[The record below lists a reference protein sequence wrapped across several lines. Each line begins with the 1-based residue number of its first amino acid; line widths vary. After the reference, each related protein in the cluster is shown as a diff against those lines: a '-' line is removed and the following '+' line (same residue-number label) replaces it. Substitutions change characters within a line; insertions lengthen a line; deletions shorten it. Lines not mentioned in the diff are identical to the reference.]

1 MSLPP
6 LSRYS
11 TSINPLVEREGRRRH
26 ANKTS
31 ARRPA
36 FMTSRRHLVDDDWG
50 RYEKASN
57 PNVESLTVS
66 TAIDSKPI
74 VVFESSIYDGAV
86 NGFLPAM
93 RASALDDGHR
103 RDQQQQQGYGD
114 KPFLGRLREI
124 TRPMTWLL
132 DVK

>member
-11 TSINPLVEREGRRRH
+11 TSINPLVKREGRRRQ
-26 ANKTS
+26 ANKIS

-36 FMTSRRHLVDDDWG
+36 FTISRHRHLVDDDWG

-66 TAIDSKPI
+66 TAIDSRPI
-74 VVFESSIYDGAV
+74 VVFESSI
-86 NGFLPAM
+86 
-93 RASALDDGHR
+93 
-103 RDQQQQQGYGD
+103 
-114 KPFLGRLREI
+114 
-124 TRPMTWLL
+124 
-132 DVK
+132 